1 MLMLIMAL
9 NGHYFFAWAFFLLP
23 WGGEFISFGK
33 NKKIFFDKLNM
44 NDIEINKIWE
54 KSFNEIYPETQE
66 KNDIL
71 KSNLFYNQ
79 LENFNSYLFPSTK
92 NNLTNKIL
100 HLMVDSILREG
111 FFSILIKD
119 NNNKY
124 LRNPN
129 DTILNEKRNHYI
141 KNFLMSSMSDIEL
154 NIYLKKTIFL
164 MVALINTSYLV
175 LRTLN
180 IKNLEQ
186 IILYLKATSGIN
198 AYETI
203 YKRANFTNPTGLN
216 PMNVLEFISQEIV
229 NYLENE
235 FLNNYSQIVDSIK
248 NNTINEEEMK
258 EIMSYGPDKNSPWM
272 ISKPSETFIKKL
284 YEI

>member
-1 MLMLIMAL
+1 
-9 NGHYFFAWAFFLLP
+9 
-23 WGGEFISFGK
+23 
-33 NKKIFFDKLNM
+33 M

-175 LRTLN
+175 LGDLVF
-180 IKNLEQ
+180 
-186 IILYLKATSGIN
+186 LK
-198 AYETI
+198 
-203 YKRANFTNPTGLN
+203 L
-216 PMNVLEFISQEIV
+216 
-229 NYLENE
+229 
-235 FLNNYSQIVDSIK
+235 SIFV
-248 NNTINEEEMK
+248 I
-258 EIMSYGPDKNSPWM
+258 
-272 ISKPSETFIKKL
+272 
-284 YEI
+284 

>member
-100 HLMVDSILREG
+100 HLMVD
-111 FFSILIKD
+111 
-119 NNNKY
+119 
-124 LRNPN
+124 
-129 DTILNEKRNHYI
+129 
-141 KNFLMSSMSDIEL
+141 
-154 NIYLKKTIFL
+154 
-164 MVALINTSYLV
+164 
-175 LRTLN
+175 
-180 IKNLEQ
+180 
-186 IILYLKATSGIN
+186 
-198 AYETI
+198 
-203 YKRANFTNPTGLN
+203 
-216 PMNVLEFISQEIV
+216 
-229 NYLENE
+229 
-235 FLNNYSQIVDSIK
+235 
-248 NNTINEEEMK
+248 
-258 EIMSYGPDKNSPWM
+258 
-272 ISKPSETFIKKL
+272 
-284 YEI
+284 